1 MNTKLG
7 QKAKYN
13 FEKTFF
19 MLMNNAV
26 FRKTMENIEILNRRY
41 IKLVTT
47 EWITNYFVS
56 EPNYQ
61 IAKFFRENVL
71 AIEMR
76 KNLKIYE

>member
-1 MNTKLG
+1 MNTKLR

-13 FEKTFF
+13 FEKIFF

-26 FRKTMENIEILNRRY
+26 FRKTMENTEILNGRY

-47 EWITNYFVS
+47 KDNKLFCIRNKLSNCKVFQRKCMAT
-56 EPNYQ
+56 
-61 IAKFFRENVL
+61 
-71 AIEMR
+71 EMR